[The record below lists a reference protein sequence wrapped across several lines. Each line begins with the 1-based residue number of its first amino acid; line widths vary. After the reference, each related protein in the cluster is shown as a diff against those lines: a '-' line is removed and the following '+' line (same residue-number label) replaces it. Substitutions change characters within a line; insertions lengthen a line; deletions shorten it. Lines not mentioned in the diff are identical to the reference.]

1 MPKSTKKQD
10 APVTRPAHH
19 RTAIGQAQRAKTR
32 AWIIQCAIGVFAE
45 RGPDA
50 PVIDDFAKA
59 AGVAR
64 STFYSYFQTTHEL
77 LDATMATLSD
87 EVIAS
92 VVPVV
97 ADEPDPLLRLAT
109 AAWMYYSKAT
119 ADPLLGAF
127 LGSVSSIGALAAE
140 HAREDLRLAIEAG
153 SIKIKD
159 IDLAEAIAH
168 GIMVFSLRTPSARN
182 VGNERALA
190 VIEATLA
197 ALGASPGH
205 IDAALEKIRALPYA
219 APPQA

>member
-1 MPKSTKKQD
+1 MPKATKTQE
-10 APVTRPAHH
+10 ASNNRPAHH

-32 AWIIQCAIGVFAE
+32 AWIIQCAIGVFAD

-92 VVPVV
+92 VVPIV
-97 ADEPDPLLRLAT
+97 ADEPDPLLRLAK
-109 AAWMYYSKAT
+109 AAWMYYRKAT
-119 ADPLLGAF
+119 ADPMLGAF
-127 LGSVSSIGALAAE
+127 LGSVSNVGALAAE

-153 SIKIKD
+153 AIKIKD

-168 GIMVFSLRTPSARN
+168 GIMVFSLRTPHAKDG
-182 VGNERALA
+182 GNERALA

-197 ALGASPGH
+197 ALGASSAH
-205 IDAALEKIRALPYA
+205 IGKALEEIRSLSSTLTL
-219 APPQA
+219 QE